1 MGIYKNFIDQYL
13 VVTESE
19 DTVSLS
25 QILIVFNK
33 YLNDNNIDDK
43 LIKQNKY
50 FKTSFREELLKTIE
64 QFMGLQAIKRP
75 NSNKRNGYS
84 FFIGINIKLNS
95 QKEFTSG
102 D

>member
-33 YLNDNNIDDK
+33 YLNEKVLSGNSSGCSDIT
-43 LIKQNKY
+43 LQNKTDNIY
-50 FKTSFREELLKTIE
+50 RET
-64 QFMGLQAIKRP
+64 
-75 NSNKRNGYS
+75 NK
-84 FFIGINIKLNS
+84 
-95 QKEFTSG
+95 
-102 D
+102 

>member
-50 FKTSFREELLKTIE
+50 FKTSFSVVLLT
-64 QFMGLQAIKRP
+64 
-75 NSNKRNGYS
+75 
-84 FFIGINIKLNS
+84 FISK
-95 QKEFTSG
+95 
-102 D
+102 